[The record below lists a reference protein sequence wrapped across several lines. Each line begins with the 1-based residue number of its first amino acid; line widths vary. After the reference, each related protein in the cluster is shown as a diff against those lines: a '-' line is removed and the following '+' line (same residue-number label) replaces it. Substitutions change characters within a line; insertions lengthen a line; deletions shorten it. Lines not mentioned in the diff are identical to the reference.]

1 MMGTPMH
8 SVDTPV
14 ADVHHQPLDGMSGLL
29 GTRDGSAA
37 TGAQVNQPV
46 GVRHHSHHNGTHKPP
61 ETAARITKLAPPQ
74 GSD

>member
-14 ADVHHQPLDGMSGLL
+14 AGVHHQPLDGMRGLL
-29 GTRDGSAA
+29 GTRDGSAT

-61 ETAARITKLAPPQ
+61 ETAARIPKRAPPK